1 MIIGIA
7 GLIGHGKGSVA
18 SVLEHHHNF
27 VKLSFADSLKDSV
40 AAVFNWNRLWLEGD
54 TTESRIW
61 REEVDEWW
69 SQRLNIPNLTPRIV
83 LQQWG
88 TEVCRR
94 GFHDD
99 IWIASLE
106 NKIHGYQNQNYNV
119 VIPDVRFPN
128 EIDMIQNMNGE
139 VWVVKRG
146 QDPQWLT
153 DYIERGIQPPNIH
166 QSEWAWAKSQ
176 FNQVILNDGTLDDL
190 KEKITSLL

>member
-7 GLIGHGKGSVA
+7 GLIGHGKGTVA
-18 SVLEHHHNF
+18 TILEQHHKF

-40 AAVFNWNRLWLEGD
+40 AAVFNWNRLWLEGA

-61 REEVDEWW
+61 REQVDEWW
-69 SQRLNIPNLTPRIV
+69 SQRLKIPNLTPRIV

-106 NKIHGYQNQNYNV
+106 NKIHGYQNQNYNI

-128 EIDMIQNMNGE
+128 EIDMIQNMNGK
-139 VWVVKRG
+139 VWLVKRG
-146 QDPQWLT
+146 QDPQWLRE
-153 DYIERGIQPPNIH
+153 YIDQDIQPIDIH

-176 FNQVILNDGTLDDL
+176 FDQVILNDGSLDDL
-190 KEKITSLL
+190 KNKIINLV